1 MNLNLKH
8 TRQQIMK
15 ILFDTIVSFVALIAL
30 SPFFLFV
37 ALLIKIFMP
46 GPAFFTQTRIGFSG
60 KPFKI
65 YKFRSMKINTTD
77 ISITLKNDNRI
88 TTLGKFL
95 RKTKID
101 ELPQLWNI
109 LKGDMSFVGFRPDVP
124 GYHDR
129 LDGDE
134 RRLLTIKPGLTGAD
148 SLAYPNEEDIL
159 DKQDDPQAFYDQALF
174 PDKVRINL
182 AYIQKRSFVLDI
194 KIILYTLLHLQ
205 LKDAELLPQIK

>member
-1 MNLNLKH
+1 
-8 TRQQIMK
+8 MK
-15 ILFDTIVSFVALIAL
+15 RLFDTTVSLLALIAL
-30 SPFFLFV
+30 SPFFLLI
-37 ALLIKIFMP
+37 AILIKIFMP
-46 GPAFFTQTRIGFSG
+46 GPVFFTQTRIGFAG
-60 KPFKI
+60 NPFII
-65 YKFRSMKINTTD
+65 YKFRSMRMNTTD

-95 RKTKID
+95 RKTKVD

-129 LDGDE
+129 LKGDE
-134 RRLLTIKPGLTGAD
+134 RVLLNIKPGLTGAD

-159 DKQDDPQAFYDQALF
+159 EKQTNPQAFYDQKLF

-182 AYIQKRSFVLDI
+182 AYIQKQTFFLDL
-194 KIILYTLLHLQ
+194 KIILYTLLHLK
-205 LKDAELLPQIK
+205 LKDAELHPQIK

>member
-1 MNLNLKH
+1 
-8 TRQQIMK
+8 MK
-15 ILFDTIVSFVALIAL
+15 RIFDTTFSFLTLVAL
-30 SPFFLFV
+30 SPFFIFI
-37 ALLIKIFMP
+37 ALLIKVFMP
-46 GPAFFTQTRIGFSG
+46 GPAFFTQTRIGYGG

-65 YKFRSMKINTTD
+65 YKFRSMRVNTAD
-77 ISITLKNDNRI
+77 ISITLKNDSRI
-88 TTLGKFL
+88 TPLGKFL

-129 LDGDE
+129 LMDNE
-134 RRLLTIKPGLTGAD
+134 KILLTIKPGLTGAD

-159 DKQDDPQAFYDQALF
+159 EKQKDPQAFYDQKLF

-182 AYIQKRSFVLDI
+182 AYLQKQTFLLDV
-194 KIILYTLLHLQ
+194 KIILYTLLNLK
-205 LKDAELLPQIK
+205 LKDADLLPQIK